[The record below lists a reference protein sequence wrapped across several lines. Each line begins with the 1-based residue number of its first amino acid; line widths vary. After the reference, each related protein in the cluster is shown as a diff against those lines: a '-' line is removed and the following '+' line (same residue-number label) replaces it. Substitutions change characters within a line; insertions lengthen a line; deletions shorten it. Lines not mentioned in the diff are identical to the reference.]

1 VSAARLPT
9 DRLQYRRQLLETL
22 VKDGKWMSIDERGL
36 VSIDR
41 RLPVLE
47 LDMARPQTGVVSVPV
62 NPDRKIP
69 RRFYPVNAIVFVL
82 DTGGVPEAEFQSRAI
97 DVVRCPQERHRIDI
111 RNNEAGPSTSGPI
124 ANVLTASLLRKAIV
138 YIPKERS
145 LRISVA
151 TSEEDHLRRDPGGD
165 QFVARSSAPVIRSR
179 ADSTAEYSSSACLMS

>member
-1 VSAARLPT
+1 MSAGSVRSPQSRDAVLDSSPPFTLATPGVSAALLPT

-82 DTGGVPEAEFQSRAI
+82 DTGGVPEAEIQSRAL
-97 DVVRCPQERHRIDI
+97 DVVRCP
-111 RNNEAGPSTSGPI
+111 
-124 ANVLTASLLRKAIV
+124 
-138 YIPKERS
+138 
-145 LRISVA
+145 
-151 TSEEDHLRRDPGGD
+151 
-165 QFVARSSAPVIRSR
+165 
-179 ADSTAEYSSSACLMS
+179 